1 MDKCAVVA
9 SISSRKSMA
18 IAKSIKGLLNIKIVG
33 VAHSIHPHLF
43 SGIFDYRYLYK
54 VRREGV
60 DWPYIVAMVAH
71 KHGCDVVVPVDYIDF
86 VGFSKYAKIFYELG
100 ITVAAPRYEDIV
112 LASDR
117 VRIVDKLGKAVAFPK
132 QVFVGSSHDAES
144 IYGLSPPL
152 VVKNLGDASN
162 PSFHLDSESAVSEA
176 VRRIPCVVQEYV
188 EGIGRGYYA
197 LAFEGKPIVE
207 FTHQRIVEYQPVGG
221 ASLCAK
227 GPVEDPQLYAIGRKV
242 VELLRWNG
250 VLMVETRY
258 VDELGVY
265 YVIEVNPKFWGSI
278 DLAVSLGYHF
288 PGILVAAYIYG
299 EESARELAKRLK
311 VHGGEFV
318 WVLDGLRYLAK
329 IPSVWIYM
337 ARKMVANPLR
347 SDVDLL
353 EPAKNLM
360 QILKALERFSRER
373 DSWRAYLEGSRIELV
388 YWLKRFTQFLESRR
402 RVVIF
407 DLDATLTQLPV
418 DWRRV
423 RQKLVELGL
432 VKEWETINR
441 AMVRLW
447 SSDKKGF
454 ETLSSIIEEAELSSL
469 NKLSKNDL
477 YASRQALKQL
487 SEEAT
492 ICIATKQSMKVAK
505 AVLNKLGVSE
515 FVYKVIGRDGNAGP
529 IKIAMYFNCLEGFD
543 DAKAVVIDDNIEY
556 IVEAY
561 RKGFASMLASD
572 NVYRIAR
579 IYRLGI
585 PAAPTKN
592 IVDFVLHSLRS
603 LKQ

>member
-1 MDKCAVVA
+1 MDKCVVVA
-9 SISSRKSMA
+9 SISSRKSIA
-18 IAKSIKGLLNIKIVG
+18 IAKSIKSLLNIKVVG

-54 VRREGV
+54 VRREGT

-86 VGFSKYAKIFYELG
+86 VGFSKYVKIFYELG

-117 VRIVDKLGKAVAFPK
+117 VRIVDKLGKVVVFPK
-132 QVFVGSSHDAES
+132 QVFVGSSHDVGG
-144 IYGLSPPL
+144 IYELSPPL

-197 LAFEGKPIVE
+197 LTFEGKPIME

-221 ASLCAK
+221 ASLYAR
-227 GPVEDPQLYAIGRKV
+227 GPIEDPQLYAIGRRV

-258 VDELGVY
+258 VDELGAH

-299 EESARELAKRLK
+299 EESARKLAKRLK
-311 VHGGEFV
+311 VHRGEFV

-329 IPSVWIYM
+329 IPSTWIYM
-337 ARKMVANPLR
+337 AKKMTANPLR
-347 SDVDLL
+347 SDVNLL
-353 EPAKNLM
+353 EPAKNLV
-360 QILKALERFSRER
+360 QILKALERFPRER
-373 DSWRAYLEGSRIELV
+373 DSWRTYLGSSRIELV

-407 DLDATLTQLPV
+407 DLDATLTQLPI

-423 RQKLVELGL
+423 RQKLVKLGL

-447 SSDKKGF
+447 SSDKKEF
-454 ETLSSIIEEAELSSL
+454 ETLSSIIEEVELSSL
-469 NKLSKNDL
+469 NKLNKKDL
-477 YASRQALKQL
+477 YVPRQVLEQL
-487 SEEAT
+487 SKEVT
-492 ICIATKQSMKVAK
+492 ICIATKQSAK
-505 AVLNKLGVSE
+505 AAKAILNKLEISE
-515 FVYKVIGRDGNAGP
+515 FVYKVISRDSNVGP

-543 DAKAVVIDDNIEY
+543 DTKAVVIDDNIEY

-579 IYRLGI
+579 ASRLGI
-585 PAAPTKN
+585 PAAPTKKL
-592 IVDFVLHSLRS
+592 VELVLYAFKS
-603 LKQ
+603 LK